1 MSNQLVG
8 VLRGLLILTV
18 LAGVLLGIAFL
29 IDAYRKRRSPGPR
42 PVKKLTRRE
51 VFWVTL
57 IIIILFLLGMPVR
70 NAFRPWRFSPQSTNT
85 K

>member
-1 MSNQLVG
+1 MSDQLAG
-8 VLRGLLILTV
+8 ALRGLVILVV
-18 LAGVLLGIAFL
+18 LSGVLLTIAFL
-29 IDAYRKRRSPGPR
+29 IEAYRKRRSPGPR

-51 VFWVTL
+51 AFWIIL

-70 NAFRPWRFSPQSTNT
+70 NAFSPARFSPQSTNT